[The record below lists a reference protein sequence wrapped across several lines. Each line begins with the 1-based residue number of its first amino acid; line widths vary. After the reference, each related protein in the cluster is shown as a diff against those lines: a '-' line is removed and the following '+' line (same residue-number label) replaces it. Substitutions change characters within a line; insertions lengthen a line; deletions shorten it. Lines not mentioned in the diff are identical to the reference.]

1 MLELKKIG
9 YEDLENVM
17 TWRMLPEVTKYMF
30 SDPVLTVENQK
41 KWLDNILHRTDVL
54 YWIIY
59 FDNTPIGV

>member
-41 KWLDNILHRTDVL
+41 KMA
-54 YWIIY
+54 
-59 FDNTPIGV
+59 